1 MSNKPPPERL
11 ADVHRRLLAG
21 DPVAPAELAELA
33 IEPLAHDLSL
43 GKRRLR
49 DETFAVDA
57 ATDAVLDFAKRPGAY
72 DPSAMAVWSFLCMA
86 ARRNLANRLVAER
99 RHTGRVF
106 RFGSVELRARVRNRD
121 AESPLDELAEGEFAR
136 KRLADLASGPM
147 EPLSTEDLAVLRLVA
162 DGERDTERF
171 ATVMGVADRPREEQQ
186 KLVKQAKDRL
196 LKRLRRYASEGPD
209 D

>member
-11 ADVHRRLLAG
+11 ADVYRRLLAG

-33 IEPLAHDLSL
+33 IEPLAYELTL

-49 DETFAVDA
+49 DETFAIDA

-86 ARRNLANRLVAER
+86 ARRNLANRLLAER

-106 RFGSVELRARVRNRD
+106 RFGSVELRARARNRD
-121 AESPLDELAEGEFAR
+121 SESPLDGLAEAEFVR
-136 KRLADLASGPM
+136 RRLEELGLDSFSP
-147 EPLSTEDLAVLRLVA
+147 EDLAILRLMA
-162 DGERDTERF
+162 DGERDTARF
-171 ATVMGVADRPREEQQ
+171 AAVTGIADRSREEQS

-196 LKRLRRYASEGPD
+196 LKRLRRSASEGSD